1 MDVSK
6 RMEVLDLRSSITQ
19 AKIMGTIVSI
29 SGALIVVFYKGP
41 TIMSVAS
48 QEPPLSHHFPLG
60 SSQTKRI
67 KDSLLLATQYLLTCS
82 RTLLRQFFEISVF
95 AWDLANSTREAN
107 VSAKFEFCDILQA
120 QVMKIYPAEF
130 IQAFLFFLRA
140 CDNCIYTSMF
150 NSRRELK
157 YF

>member
-67 KDSLLLATQYLLTCS
+67 KDSLLLATQYLLASIWYVHCS

-95 AWDLANSTREAN
+95 L
-107 VSAKFEFCDILQA
+107 
-120 QVMKIYPAEF
+120 
-130 IQAFLFFLRA
+130 
-140 CDNCIYTSMF
+140 
-150 NSRRELK
+150 
-157 YF
+157 